1 MTTYDLFTCIVLAL
15 DSIDGKAVVVPIRF
29 GWCLDQLGSCL
40 ACVR

>member
-1 MTTYDLFTCIVLAL
+1 MTIYDLFMCIVFAL
-15 DSIDGKAVVVPIRF
+15 DSIDGKAEVPIRF